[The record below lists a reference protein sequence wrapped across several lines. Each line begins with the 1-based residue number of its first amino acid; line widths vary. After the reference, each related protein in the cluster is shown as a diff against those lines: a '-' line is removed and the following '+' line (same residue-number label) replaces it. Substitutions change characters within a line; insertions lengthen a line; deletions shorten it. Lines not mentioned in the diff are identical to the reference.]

1 MGPQVYVRCY
11 IQFVFPPVCG
21 RCFGSGFTHGLT
33 QFLLYQTTKLT
44 QIIELLPPL
53 IVQSIGMFSVGLRII
68 ILTWLKCVFHVQAL
82 GICWRRN
89 TGATGLSAFSFGF
102 VTRPELASFSSE
114 HFFKLSCDSC
124 LLWASCTV
132 IWMFVV

>member
-1 MGPQVYVRCY
+1 MVV
-11 IQFVFPPVCG
+11 
-21 RCFGSGFTHGLT
+21 
-33 QFLLYQTTKLT
+33 
-44 QIIELLPPL
+44 
-53 IVQSIGMFSVGLRII
+53 LRII
-68 ILTWLKCVFHVQAL
+68 ILTLLKCLFNVQAV

-89 TGATGLSAFSFGF
+89 TGATGSSAFSFGF

-132 IWMFVV
+132 IRMFVVEAFCRNLLYFQLAEDKVFE